1 MQPTL
6 IAPLPPGTDFVRST
20 FRYRRYGRDPASLW
34 HDGRLHRVLRSGLA
48 VRVDESG
55 VWAWAEPAAADLA
68 ELAHL
73 LGAGFDLDGLR
84 AAHPEVYALAP
95 GYRPILLADP
105 FEALAT
111 TVTAQQISLRAA
123 CAMRA
128 RLVERFGRPVSNDAA
143 TWYAFPA
150 QTDLAGA
157 DLDGLGLSAAKRR
170 TLLALA
176 GADLDFAG
184 VDDLGIRERL
194 LELPGIGPW
203 TVDWFMA
210 RCLGRPDAF
219 APGDLGVRKAVARFA
234 GGEPIWPADRVAE
247 VCSGFGPHANLAVH
261 YLLTTL

>member
-1 MQPTL
+1 MQPNL

-73 LGAGFDLDGLR
+73 LGARFDLDGLR

-128 RLVERFGRPVSNDAA
+128 RLVERFGRPVSNDGA
-143 TWYAFPA
+143 TWFAFPA

-157 DLDGLGLSAAKRR
+157 DLDGLGLSAAKR
-170 TLLALA
+170 
-176 GADLDFAG
+176 G
-184 VDDLGIRERL
+184 
-194 LELPGIGPW
+194 
-203 TVDWFMA
+203 
-210 RCLGRPDAF
+210 RCSHWP
-219 APGDLGVRKAVARFA
+219 APTSTSRASTTSASA
-234 GGEPIWPADRVAE
+234 GGCSSCRASGRGPSTGSWPAVSAARTPSRPATWASARPSRGSPAASR
-247 VCSGFGPHANLAVH
+247 SGPPTGSPTSAAGSGRTRTWPS
-261 YLLTTL
+261 TTC